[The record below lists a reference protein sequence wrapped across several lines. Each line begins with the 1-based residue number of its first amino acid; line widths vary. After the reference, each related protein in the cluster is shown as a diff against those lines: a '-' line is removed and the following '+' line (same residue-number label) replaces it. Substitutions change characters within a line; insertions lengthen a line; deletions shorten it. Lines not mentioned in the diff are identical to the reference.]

1 MVLKSYAGLGLLQS
15 QRSPSQTS
23 CWLAHH
29 DLLVLAAGFPCNSF
43 TLLGAGKGEHD
54 PKYGD
59 LGGYVVKV
67 AAAKRPVAVL
77 LENVPMFFNG
87 GRPWFRH
94 MVAAFAEAGYDCSH
108 SILSA
113 WDFGLP
119 QHRRRGLIVAVR
131 KDVPG
136 VPFMFPLPPRRAQVT
151 LRSALLPADSVELLG
166 SIKFRQDE
174 VHMEWKQTRLPG
186 STWDEIVDKV
196 PDTWRSP
203 RGLINLGTV
212 EGFGTKPCN
221 QIYHD
226 LGYHPCVT
234 GLSVRQWIFTR
245 GTEDEG
251 PVVRRIHPLEL
262 RRIQG
267 FPDDFELHHLKTITI
282 KQLSNAV
289 PPQMV
294 EWVARAVAEQY
305 REYFY
310 EDEHNVAKTP
320 GRRKSGRKSSRKS
333 KGKSS
338 RRRSRKRSREST
350 QKSRNKSSHS
360 HASKGRHRS
369 RDSHRSSRKRTL
381 SSNSNET
388 RPRKRH
394 HRQPATS
401 PDSQS
406 RWSTGTTG
414 FDDIVDASVSPGSQS
429 RLSTGT
435 EAVGGNVRAS
445 ARRRHKK

>member
-1 MVLKSYAGLGLLQS
+1 MALESYAGLGLLQS

-29 DLLVLAAGFPCNSF
+29 GLLVLAAGFPCNSF
-43 TLLGAGKGEHD
+43 TVLGAGKGEHD

-59 LGGYVVKV
+59 LGGYVVKM

-94 MVAAFAEAGYDCSH
+94 MVASFAEAGYDCSH

-262 RRIQG
+262 REIQG
-267 FPDDFELHHLKTITI
+267 FPDDFELHHAKTVSV

-294 EWVARAVAEQY
+294 EWVGRAVAEQY
-305 REYFY
+305 REAF
-310 EDEHNVAKTP
+310 EDEDDRNVAKTS
-320 GRRKSGRKSSRKS
+320 GRGRSSRKSSRKS
-333 KGKSS
+333 KRKSKRKSS
-338 RRRSRKRSREST
+338 RRPSRKQSREST
-350 QKSRNKSSHS
+350 HKSRKKSSHS
-360 HASKGRHRS
+360 HVSK
-369 RDSHRSSRKRTL
+369 DSHRSSRKRRL
-381 SSNSNET
+381 SSDSDEA
-388 RPRKRH
+388 PKRKRQ
-394 HRQPATS
+394 HRRPAAS

-406 RWSTGTTG
+406 RWSTGTAG
-414 FDDIVDASVSPGSQS
+414 FDGVVNASASPGSQS

-435 EAVGGNVRAS
+435 AEFDGNVRGS
-445 ARRRHKK
+445 ARRRHRK